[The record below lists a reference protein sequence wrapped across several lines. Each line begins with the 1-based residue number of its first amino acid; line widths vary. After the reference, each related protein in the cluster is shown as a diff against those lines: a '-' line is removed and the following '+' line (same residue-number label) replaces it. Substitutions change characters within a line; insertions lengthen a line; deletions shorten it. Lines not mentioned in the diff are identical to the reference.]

1 MSYVTPIS
9 DQNALTWAW
18 PLHFLLRQDRQTLTL
33 TSTCYFD
40 FIEVNW
46 NQDGLKGKPGSRI
59 LKTIVAIS
67 NFGNRITSTQT
78 FLLSAS
84 SEKTKTITTTLRL
97 LFYVSILWGKH
108 WIILPAKKC
117 NGGYKVSTV
126 RLPIGCIP
134 GPGAVRWAEHRIVK
148 HPKCQKGDMKDNF

>member
-1 MSYVTPIS
+1 MFWFCQPTCKTDKPSPFLLWWITITYVTPS
-9 DQNALTWAW
+9 LDQKLLAQTW
-18 PLHFLLRQDRQTLTL
+18 PLYFLFRQDRQTLTL
-33 TSTCYFD
+33 KSTCYFD
-40 FIEVNW
+40 FIEVNR

-97 LFYVSILWGKH
+97 LFYVSILW
-108 WIILPAKKC
+108 INPNVDTC
-117 NGGYKVSTV
+117 VM
-126 RLPIGCIP
+126 C
-134 GPGAVRWAEHRIVK
+134 AVLT
-148 HPKCQKGDMKDNF
+148 